1 MFFLLPILRML
12 TTSTPGPTALDT
24 HPAFGQI
31 DTFAAVHDTIW
42 QVHCVVLLSLEDL
55 VVFAEEQGQNI
66 MEVVLTRVEPNITQ
80 FCKS

>member
-1 MFFLLPILRML
+1 ML
-12 TTSTPGPTALDT
+12 
-24 HPAFGQI
+24 
-31 DTFAAVHDTIW
+31 DTFAVVHDTIW
-42 QVHCVVLLSLEDL
+42 QVHCVVLFSLEDL